1 MPFLGIRCFNSDW
14 NYLLRLQAHKLL
26 VNKDGS
32 KIVECFNSRE
42 LIEEE
47 GFYYDVYAS
56 EAHKMVFREQKLCVL
71 LPQP

>member
-1 MPFLGIRCFNSDW
+1 M
-14 NYLLRLQAHKLL
+14 
-26 VNKDGS
+26 NKDGS

-42 LIEEE
+42 LIEE
-47 GFYYDVYAS
+47 GFYYDVCAS